1 LNRIPERNEKIIW
14 KTVQEE
20 AVLLDSRNGRYFGLN
35 PVGCSFWQ
43 NVDGKRAL
51 GEIINLLIE
60 EYNIDRNTLVSDIEE
75 LVQVLKN
82 KELLFIK

>member
-43 NVDGKRAL
+43 HMDGKRTL

-60 EYNIDRNTLVSDIEE
+60 EYDIDRSILVSDIADLIE
-75 LVQVLKN
+75 VLKN

>member
-1 LNRIPERNEKIIW
+1 MNRIPERNEKIIW

-43 NVDGKRAL
+43 NVDSKRTL

-60 EYNIDRNTLVSDIEE
+60 EYDIDRNILVSDIED
-75 LVQVLKN
+75 LIGVLKN